1 MNPSKL
7 LVSILII
14 LPVTFAVAQNNGDT
28 HDHNMIIKYTG
39 VVANENYDA
48 LPNGCEEISSERQI
62 SVYTNKRFADGV
74 PGAIFGMNEYEWHLE
89 PCSRVTVTL
98 INEDTI
104 RHQWMI
110 HGLPKY
116 LYPAGM
122 FHIEAMGGQS
132 QTGTFI
138 APSENQ
144 NYLVHCDMAQH
155 MEMGMRGQIIVG
167 KGSGDLWSVTG
178 ITNHFYRA
186 SYLPRYIIYLCLIVA
201 VIGYLLYSKLVPI
214 NRKG

>member
-1 MNPSKL
+1 MNPCKL
-7 LVSILII
+7 FVSILII
-14 LPVTFAVAQNNGDT
+14 LPVAFTVAQDNIET
-28 HDHNMIIKYTG
+28 HDHHMSLESTG
-39 VVANENYDA
+39 VTANENYDV
-48 LPNGCEEISSERQI
+48 LPNGCKDIASEREI
-62 SVYTNKRFADGV
+62 SVYANKRFAENV
-74 PGAIFGMNEYEWHLE
+74 PGAIYGMNAYEWRLE
-89 PCSRVTVTL
+89 PCTRVTVTL
-98 INEDTI
+98 INEDKV
-104 RHQWMI
+104 RHQWMV

-138 APSENQ
+138 IPSEDQ

-167 KGSGDLWSVTG
+167 KGSGDLWSITG

-186 SYLPRYIIYLCLIVA
+186 SYLPKYIIYLFIIVA
-201 VIGYLLYSKLVPI
+201 VMGYLLYSKLVPI